1 MGIFPHAFSGV
12 WFINMANGQASLTD
26 TGFGKTTR
34 RDAWWVQPLLT
45 FLGLSAFI
53 GYSTWR
59 AFMGQDFLAIQ
70 DGTNYLSPFFS
81 PILYFHPN
89 LSWVSDEVRNAMA
102 AHAWLGTMPAWVP
115 LWVSPSFLI
124 LWAPAGFRFTCYYY
138 RGAYYKAFWGDPPN
152 CSVGEPRDSYRG
164 EQRFPLIFQNIHR
177 YFFYVAAVFI
187 FILAYDAF
195 LGIQFSTDSS
205 GKALAA
211 GETQFGL
218 GIGSLVLW
226 GNVIFLGGYTFGCHS
241 FRHLIGG
248 GINLL
253 SKTPI
258 RSKCYECVGCLNSR
272 HMLFAWC
279 SLFWVGFTDAYVWM
293 CANGTWTDYRIF

>member
-1 MGIFPHAFSGV
+1 
-12 WFINMANGQASLTD
+12 MANARTSIPQS
-26 TGFGKTTR
+26 GFGDTQR
-34 RDAWWVQPLLT
+34 RDRWWVKPLLT

-53 GYSTWR
+53 GYSTYR
-59 AFMGQDFLAIQ
+59 AFNGANFLAIEG
-70 DGTNYLSPFFS
+70 GTNYLSPFFS
-81 PILYFHPN
+81 PILYFHELPGSTAEIAALN
-89 LSWVSDEVRNAMA
+89 KAMLN
-102 AHAWLGTMPAWVP
+102 HAWIGTMPAWVP
-115 LWVSPSFLI
+115 VWVSPAFFI

-195 LGIQFSTDSS
+195 LGMQFT
-205 GKALAA
+205 
-211 GETQFGL
+211 GEIMENGTFEPYEDGSHFGL
-218 GIGSLVLW
+218 GIGSIVLW
-226 GNVIFLGGYTFGCHS
+226 GNVFFLGSYTFGCHS

-253 SKTPI
+253 SKAPVA
-258 RSKCYECVGCLNSR
+258 SKCYECVGCLNSR

-279 SLFWVGFTDAYVWM
+279 SLFWVGFTDVYVWM
-293 CANGTWTDYRIF
+293 CASGTWIDYRIF

>member
-1 MGIFPHAFSGV
+1 
-12 WFINMANGQASLTD
+12 
-26 TGFGKTTR
+26 
-34 RDAWWVQPLLT
+34 
-45 FLGLSAFI
+45 
-53 GYSTWR
+53 
-59 AFMGQDFLAIQ
+59 MGQDFLAIQ

-81 PILYFHPN
+81 PILYFHPD
-89 LSWVSDEVRNAMA
+89 LSWVTDEVRNAMH
-102 AHAWLGTMPAWVP
+102 AHAWLGAMPAWAP

-195 LGIQFSTDSS
+195 LGIQFSTNSS
-205 GKALAA
+205 GEALAA

>member
-1 MGIFPHAFSGV
+1 ME
-12 WFINMANGQASLTD
+12 NGQASIRRD
-26 TGFGKTTR
+26 GFGDTQR
-34 RDAWWVQPLLT
+34 RDRWWVKPLLT

-53 GYSTWR
+53 VYSTYR
-59 AFMGQDFLAIQ
+59 AFNGANFLAIA

-81 PILYFHPN
+81 PILYFHEVTGN
-89 LSWVSDEVRNAMA
+89 ATLTEAIRSHSWI
-102 AHAWLGTMPAWVP
+102 GTMPAWAP
-115 LWVSPSFLI
+115 LWVSPAFFI

-195 LGIQFSTDSS
+195 LGMQFSTDAEGTKLAD
-205 GKALAA
+205 GK
-211 GETQFGL
+211 TQFGL

-226 GNVIFLGGYTFGCHS
+226 GNVFFLGSYTFGCHS

-253 SKTPI
+253 SKTPVA
-258 RSKCYECVGCLNSR
+258 SKCYECVGCLNSR

-279 SLFWVGFTDAYVWM
+279 SLFWVGFTDVYVWM
-293 CANGTWTDYRIF
+293 CASGTWIDYRFF

>member
-1 MGIFPHAFSGV
+1 M
-12 WFINMANGQASLTD
+12 
-26 TGFGKTTR
+26 R

-89 LSWVSDEVRNAMA
+89 LSWVTDEVRTAMH
-102 AHAWLGTMPAWVP
+102 AHAWLGTMPAWAP

-226 GNVIFLGGYTFGCHS
+226 GNVIFLGGLYFWLPFVPAFDWWRHQSIVENAHS
-241 FRHLIGG
+241 LEV
-248 GINLL
+248 L
-253 SKTPI
+253 
-258 RSKCYECVGCLNSR
+258 
-272 HMLFAWC
+272 
-279 SLFWVGFTDAYVWM
+279 
-293 CANGTWTDYRIF
+293 

>member
-1 MGIFPHAFSGV
+1 ME
-12 WFINMANGQASLTD
+12 NGQATITRD
-26 TGFGKTTR
+26 GFGATQR
-34 RDAWWVQPLLT
+34 RDRWWVKPLLT

-53 GYSTWR
+53 GYSTFR
-59 AFMGQDFLAIQ
+59 AFNGANFLAI
-70 DGTNYLSPFFS
+70 DGGTNYLSPFFS
-81 PILYFHPN
+81 PVLYFHPD
-89 LSWVSDEVRNAMA
+89 LEWMTADLQTAMM
-102 AHAWLGTMPAWVP
+102 AHAWIGTMPSWAP
-115 LWVSPSFLI
+115 AWVSPSFFI

-177 YFFYVAAVFI
+177 YFFYVAAAFI

-195 LGIQFSTDSS
+195 LGMQFSTDAS
-205 GKALAA
+205 GKPLGA
-211 GETQFGL
+211 GKTQFGL
-218 GIGSLVLW
+218 GVGSLVLW

-253 SKTPI
+253 SKTPVA
-258 RSKCYECVGCLNSR
+258 SKCYECVGCLNSR

-279 SLFWVGFTDAYVWM
+279 SLFWVGFTDVYVWM
-293 CANGTWTDYRIF
+293 CASGTWTDYRIF

>member
-1 MGIFPHAFSGV
+1 L
-12 WFINMANGQASLTD
+12 N
-26 TGFGKTTR
+26 
-34 RDAWWVQPLLT
+34 
-45 FLGLSAFI
+45 
-53 GYSTWR
+53 
-59 AFMGQDFLAIQ
+59 FLAIAG
-70 DGTNYLSPFFS
+70 GTNYLSPFFS
-81 PILYFHPN
+81 PILYFHE
-89 LSWVSDEVRNAMA
+89 VSGNAA
-102 AHAWLGTMPAWVP
+102 LTGAIASHAWIGTMPAWAP
-115 LWVSPSFLI
+115 AWVSPAFFI

-195 LGIQFSTDSS
+195 LGMQFSTDSS
-205 GKALAA
+205 GKVLAA

-218 GIGSLVLW
+218 GVGSLVLW
-226 GNVIFLGGYTFGCHS
+226 GNVFFLGGYTFGCHS

-253 SKTPI
+253 SKAPVA
-258 RSKCYECVGCLNSR
+258 SKCYECVGCLNSR

-279 SLFWVGFTDAYVWM
+279 SLFWVGFTDVYVWM
-293 CANGTWTDYRIF
+293 CASGTWADYRIF

>member
-1 MGIFPHAFSGV
+1 
-12 WFINMANGQASLTD
+12 MANGQATITRD
-26 TGFGKTTR
+26 GFGDTQR
-34 RDAWWVQPLLT
+34 RDRWWVQPLLT

-53 GYSTWR
+53 VYSTYR
-59 AFMGQDFLAIQ
+59 AFNGTNFLAI
-70 DGTNYLSPFFS
+70 DGGTNYLSPFFS
-81 PILYFHPN
+81 PILYFHE
-89 LSWVSDEVRNAMA
+89 VSGNAA
-102 AHAWLGTMPAWVP
+102 LTGAIASHAWIGTMPAWAP
-115 LWVSPSFLI
+115 AWVSPAFFI

-187 FILAYDAF
+187 FILGYDAF
-195 LGIQFSTDSS
+195 LGMQFSTDAS
-205 GKALAA
+205 GKVLAD
-211 GETQFGL
+211 GKTQFGL
-218 GIGSLVLW
+218 GVGSLVLW
-226 GNVIFLGGYTFGCHS
+226 GNVFFLGSYTFGCHS

-253 SKTPI
+253 SKTPVA
-258 RSKCYECVGCLNSR
+258 SKCYECVGCLNSR

-279 SLFWVGFTDAYVWM
+279 SLFWVGFTDVYVWM
-293 CANGTWTDYRIF
+293 CASNTWTDYRIF